1 MNAFQKAAAK
11 HAVAVEATKGE
22 RLLLQPQ
29 AKGAAFV
36 AGGADPARPPT
47 VVIGTV
53 TRRPI
58 VVQRVG
64 EGSNSS
70 DNVDLAGGRWQVG
83 FSATLGLV
91 IRAGDRV
98 VRLDEPGTP
107 TLRLAEAL
115 PIPGRILHPASEV
128 ASA

>member
-11 HAVAVEATKGE
+11 HAAAVEATKGE

-29 AKGAAFV
+29 VQGAAFV
-36 AGGADPARPPT
+36 AGGADPARPP
-47 VVIGTV
+47 VEVIGTV
-53 TRRPI
+53 TRRPV
-58 VVQRVG
+58 VVQRIG
-64 EGSNSS
+64 EGANSS
-70 DNVDLAGGRWQVG
+70 DNVDLAGARWQVG
-83 FSATLGLV
+83 FSASRAFV

-115 PIPGRILHPASEV
+115 PIPGRILHPAAEIDPS
-128 ASA
+128 